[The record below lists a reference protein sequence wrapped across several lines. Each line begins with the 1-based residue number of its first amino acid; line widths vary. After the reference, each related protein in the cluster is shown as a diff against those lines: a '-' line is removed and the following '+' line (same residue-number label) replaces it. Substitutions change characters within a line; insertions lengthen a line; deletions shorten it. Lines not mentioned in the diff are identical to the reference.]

1 MTEEKRTQAM
11 TEAKNLY
18 LRCQFDAAFAA
29 FHKLAAEGCGEAMYF
44 LGEFYTQ
51 GYGHIT
57 HDMRKGRKWREKGA
71 AAGDILSLLNTAYT
85 LPAEDPDR
93 QGIPARLFPKILAMA
108 EAGNLFAQNELPDL
122 YLYGLGTEKNPE
134 KAVEWLTRAGSSGF
148 WRPLNKLGEMYY
160 YGEGIPK
167 DRKKARQLF
176 EKAAALGYGD
186 AEANLAMC
194 CYNGEPRNMTRAV
207 SLLRRA
213 FAHGALFE
221 GEIAQLLG
229 LFIVEG
235 MGVKKDETEA
245 FLWMKR
251 SAERD
256 YPPGMNYLAIFYERG
271 IGTVKDRAMAEKW
284 CRRAADRGH
293 IEASIQYGI
302 FQREDGNLKESLKY
316 FENAA
321 VRGNPDGQVWLAS
334 CYLYGLGTEEDREEA
349 RMWLE
354 KAAAQHAEDAVR
366 LLKEELG
373 IEYKEDKGSVSK

>member
-1 MTEEKRTQAM
+1 MTEEKCTQAM
-11 TEAKNLY
+11 TEAKALY

-29 FHKLAAEGCGEAMYF
+29 FHKLASEGCGEAMYF

-51 GYGHIT
+51 GYGHIG
-57 HDMRKGRKWREKGA
+57 HDMVKGKKWRERGA

-85 LPAEDPDR
+85 LPAGDPDR
-93 QGIPARLFPKILAMA
+93 EGIPARLFPKILAMA
-108 EAGNLFAQNELPDL
+108 ETGNLFAQNELPDL

-134 KAVEWLTRAGSSGF
+134 KAAEWLTRAGSSGF

-167 DRKKARQLF
+167 DRKKAKRLF

-194 CYNGEPRNMTRAV
+194 CCNGKPRNMTRAV

-229 LFIVEG
+229 LFIAEG

-251 SAERD
+251 SAERN
-256 YPPGMNYLAIFYERG
+256 YPPGMNYLSIFYGKG

-293 IEASIQYGI
+293 VEASVQYGI
-302 FQREDGNLKESLKY
+302 FLREDGNLKESLKY

-349 RMWLE
+349 RKWLE
-354 KAAAQHAEDAVR
+354 KAAAQHAEDAVQ
-366 LLKEELG
+366 LLKEEWG
-373 IEYKEDKGSVSK
+373 IEYKKDKGSIRE